1 MRLPAPVSAPLA
13 SLRRGHMRETSGH
26 PAPPHTGVLAA
37 SVAPGSSSQTPGAA
51 AGSADPTQEGGAA
64 AGSADPTCRMQQPEC
79 AETVTSL
86 PCEQTLWNPQIRTR
100 QAVRS
105 RLATRPRPHRRDRL
119 ATTAPYRLPCE
130 QTLWLPQIRP
140 HQAVHG
146 RLPRTHHRLR
156 RHSHLLPTRI
166 TPDCWLSTSRA
177 RSTATSQ
184 SMVLGSLT

>member
-1 MRLPAPVSAPLA
+1 MMDKPTRYASRGRNSGTAMLPSSPA
-13 SLRRGHMRETSGH
+13 STTTSR
-26 PAPPHTGVLAA
+26 A
-37 SVAPGSSSQTPGAA
+37 SSFATA
-51 AGSADPTQEGGAA
+51 
-64 AGSADPTCRMQQPEC
+64 SADPTCRMQQPEC